1 VEDWLLCR
9 FDCSSRG
16 SVDCKHGREELVF
29 PDGGLLF
36 TAFDRIGYMGVLVLA
51 GIASSVPYRRQQVT
65 LGQTFFWILL
75 VPIVVFVLLSLCTT
89 WDLLI
94 RQRHR
99 AINLMPLHRF
109 LLRQLLLAIVRSD
122 QNHEA

>member
-36 TAFDRIGYMGVLVLA
+36 TAFDRIRYMGVLVLA
-51 GIASSVPYRRQQVT
+51 GIASSVPYRRHQVT

-75 VPIVVFVLLSLCTT
+75 VPIVVFVLLSL
-89 WDLLI
+89 L
-94 RQRHR
+94 
-99 AINLMPLHRF
+99 PFRF
-109 LLRQLLLAIVRSD
+109 PITITEIPTVPNAGWMKP
-122 QNHEA
+122 